1 MNGIDEYEWK
11 KIILIIFLIINCLM
25 IYDGNEIGFL

>member
-1 MNGIDEYEWK
+1 MSESE